1 MLQACKDSKTNIFE
15 IFLILGKWH
24 YKLISLASW
33 DIGCL
38 KYFKHVKNLIVIV
51 HTLFCHLLSWL
62 VWSKN
67 RQVDLKTQ
75 KRVSKQN
82 VLATSVSLGIRLQEV
97 FSQIQSAW
105 LAFSCVSVELLHFHI
120 VRILRQMRD
129 QKYFILWKGV

>member
-75 KRVSKQN
+75 KCVSKQN

-97 FSQIQSAW
+97 FSQIQSVW